1 MDESLRT
8 SVMLRNIP
16 NKYTQRMLLSVVHEL
31 GFNQTCGRWL
41 SCVAVVAAY
50 FRFLF
55 NIFRVILRLTSVFA
69 RIEEL

>member
-41 SCVAVVAAY
+41 SCVAVVAAH